1 MDESVDSD
9 SLALSSVSAGS
20 GSDRSRVSEGFLE
33 ELLNTSD
40 AITLL
45 SDDGEDRTSSP
56 VDGSCDVGVV
66 SEVLAATPKES
77 GEGADASDLTA

>member
-56 VDGSCDVGVV
+56 VDGSGDVGVV
-66 SEVLAATPKES
+66 SEVFEATPKES